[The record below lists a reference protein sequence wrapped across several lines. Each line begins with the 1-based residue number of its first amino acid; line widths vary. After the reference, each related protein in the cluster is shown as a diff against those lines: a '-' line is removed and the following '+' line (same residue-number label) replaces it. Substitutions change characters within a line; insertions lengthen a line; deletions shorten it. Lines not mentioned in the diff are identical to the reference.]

1 MVKTLIVLGIISL
14 LFALLKAPIVLAII
28 IGTLL
33 IWIGA
38 TNNK

>member
-14 LFALLKAPIVLAII
+14 LFALLKAPVVIAMI
-28 IGTLL
+28 IGALL

-38 TNNK
+38 TSSK